1 MRSTRNIG
9 IALAMVLGLGAAA
22 CSDAEDDVSGTPP
35 AATEDSAA
43 PGTGMS
49 TPPADTGTG
58 TDTTTPAA
66 P

>member
-43 PGTGMS
+43 PATGMS
-49 TPPADTGTG
+49 APADPAMETEPATPPA
-58 TDTTTPAA
+58 P
-66 P
+66 